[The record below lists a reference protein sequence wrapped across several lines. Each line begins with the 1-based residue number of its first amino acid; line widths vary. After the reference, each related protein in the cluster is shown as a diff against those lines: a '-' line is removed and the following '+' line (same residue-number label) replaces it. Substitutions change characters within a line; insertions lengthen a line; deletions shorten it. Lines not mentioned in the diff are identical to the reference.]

1 MAMALRKGAAVSSLN
16 LTEVFAAVMA
26 SVMLVI
32 APALCAPG
40 QSR

>member
-1 MAMALRKGAAVSSLN
+1 MYKALRKGTAVSSLN
-16 LTEVFAAVMA
+16 LAEMFAAVMA

>member
-16 LTEVFAAVMA
+16 LAEMFAAVMA

-32 APALCAPG
+32 APALCVPG

>member
-1 MAMALRKGAAVSSLN
+1 MALRKGAAVSSLN
-16 LTEVFAAVMA
+16 LAEVFASVMA
-26 SVMLVI
+26 GVMLVI